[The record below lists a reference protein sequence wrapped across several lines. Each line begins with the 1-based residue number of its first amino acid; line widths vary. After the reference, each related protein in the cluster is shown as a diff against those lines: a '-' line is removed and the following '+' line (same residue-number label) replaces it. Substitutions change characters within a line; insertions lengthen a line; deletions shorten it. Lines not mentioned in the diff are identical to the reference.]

1 MGVVCLTTEDV
12 LDAADRD
19 EDALLVRE
27 ETTPTDEVGMRMA
40 VGILTARGGV
50 TSHAAVV
57 ARGWG
62 IPAVVGVPDMV
73 VADDH
78 VTLGDLRVE
87 AGTVMSID
95 GGSGEVMVGAVEIS
109 GLPGIGSVPRPHC
122 RPRRRR
128 PRRSPPRN

>member
-1 MGVVCLTTEDV
+1 MGVVCLTAEDV

-27 ETTPTDEVGMRMA
+27 ETSPTDEVGMRVA

-78 VTLGDLRVE
+78 VTLGDLQVE

-95 GGSGEVMVGAVEIS
+95 GGSGEVMIGAVEIS
-109 GLPGIGSVPRPHC
+109 EPSGVGLVPELSV
-122 RPRRRR
+122 
-128 PRRSPPRN
+128 